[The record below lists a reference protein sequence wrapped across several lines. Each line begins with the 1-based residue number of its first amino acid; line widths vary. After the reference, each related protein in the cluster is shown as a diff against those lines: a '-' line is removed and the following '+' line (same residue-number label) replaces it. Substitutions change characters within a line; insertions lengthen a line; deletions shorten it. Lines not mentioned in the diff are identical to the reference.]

1 MTETIVINETVN
13 DVVILAEGTQ
23 GPAGRTI
30 LNGVGVPAS
39 NLGVAGDFYYDTQ
52 TTRFY
57 GPKPSELSWV
67 GSNSFL
73 LNAGVIS
80 YERSWEVSQV
90 DGPFNGIF
98 SVLIIHNLGFKP
110 NVTVINSAGDVLET
124 GIYYNND
131 YILTLTMAQPFAGT
145 AYLS

>member
-1 MTETIVINETVN
+1 MAETIVINETIN
-13 DVVILAEGTQ
+13 DVIVSSPGTQ

-30 LNGVGVPAS
+30 LNGVGVPAA

-67 GSNSFL
+67 GANSFL

-80 YERSWEVSQV
+80 YEMSWEVSQV
-90 DGPFNGIF
+90 DGPFDGIF

>member
-1 MTETIVINETVN
+1 MAETIVINETVN
-13 DVVILAEGTQ
+13 DVVVLAEGTQ

-30 LNGVGVPAS
+30 LNGVGVPAG

-57 GPKPSELSWV
+57 GPKLSDLSWS
-67 GSNSFL
+67 GANNFL
-73 LNAGVIS
+73 LNTGVVS
-80 YERSWEVSQV
+80 YEMSWETSQIA
-90 DGPFNGIF
+90 GPFDGIF
-98 SVLIIHNLGFKP
+98 SILIIHNLGFKP

>member
-13 DVVILAEGTQ
+13 DVIVSSSGVQ

-30 LNGVGVPAS
+30 LNGVGAPAA
-39 NLGVAGDFYYDTQ
+39 NLGVSGDFFYDTQ

-57 GPKPSELSWV
+57 GPKLSDLSWV
-67 GSNSFL
+67 GANSFL

-80 YERSWEVSQV
+80 YEMSWEVSQV

-110 NVTVINSAGDVLET
+110 NVTVINSAEDVLET